1 MSQQTDS
8 AEAQAAADAGP
19 AGYYQLPA
27 AKPPLAVFSLIVSMA
42 LIAVG
47 GGLIFAYIPIRLG
60 DLGYGPSMPGWIL
73 TFMAFGGF
81 IGCVGTGPLVK
92 RVGHARAYM
101 TLAAILILSHL
112 TLAVSIDPYVWM
124 AARVGY
130 GLAASGLF
138 IISQSWLNDACP
150 NAWRGRVMAIFY
162 MSYVLCI
169 GLGGFLISFVEI
181 GSGTGPLWAVLF
193 VTMAI
198 LPVGMTNLRAPLP
211 PDYVQVSFR
220 GVWRISQVGLVG
232 LLAVGGLSMLV
243 QGFAPIY
250 AQARGYDQQDIGLL
264 LFLMQFGM
272 IAVQMPLG
280 ALSDRMDR
288 RRVLVVA
295 CALVIVFAAVATRL
309 DDADLLILIVVFA
322 IWAGATET
330 IYAVANAH
338 ANDRADP
345 QYYVALSMTM
355 LFAWSASGFLLP
367 GAASLLT
374 DVIGPKAFM
383 YVAIFIAGAYGL
395 FVLYR
400 IAAREPVP
408 EEEQGSFEPRAAQTA
423 YSPEYY
429 APPDA
434 EEVDQKVPK

>member
-1 MSQQTDS
+1 MTQETESGQATDTNDS
-8 AEAQAAADAGP
+8 

-47 GGLIFAYIPIRLG
+47 GGLIFAYIPVKLG
-60 DLGYGPSMPGWIL
+60 ALGYAPSMPGWIL
-73 TFMAFGGF
+73 TSMALGGF
-81 IGCVGTGPLVK
+81 IGCIGTGGVVK

-101 TLAAILILSHL
+101 TMASLLILSHL
-112 TLAVSIDPYVWM
+112 TLAVSNDPYVWM

-130 GLAASGLF
+130 GIGASGLF

-150 NAWRGRVMAIFY
+150 NAWRGRVMATFY
-162 MSYVLCI
+162 MAYVLCI
-169 GLGGFLISFVEI
+169 GFGSYLISFVDI
-181 GSGTGPLWAVLF
+181 DAGTGPLWAVLF
-193 VTMAI
+193 VTVAI

-211 PDYVQVSFR
+211 PEYVQVSFR
-220 GVWRISQVGLVG
+220 GVWRISQVGLIG

-250 AQARGYDQQDIGLL
+250 AQARGYDQQEIGLL

-288 RRVLVVA
+288 RRVLVAA
-295 CALVIVFAAVATRL
+295 CILVVVFAGVATRL
-309 DDADLLILIVVFA
+309 DGVHLLVLIAVFA
-322 IWAGATET
+322 VWAGATET

-345 QYYVALSMTM
+345 QYYVSLQMTM

-367 GAASLLT
+367 GVASLLT
-374 DVIGPKAFM
+374 ELIGPEAFM
-383 YVAIFIAGAYGL
+383 YVAVAIAGAYGL

-400 IAAREPVP
+400 IRARDPVP
-408 EEEQGSFEPRAAQTA
+408 EAEQGSYEPRAAQAA

-434 EEVDQKVPK
+434 EEVDQKVPR